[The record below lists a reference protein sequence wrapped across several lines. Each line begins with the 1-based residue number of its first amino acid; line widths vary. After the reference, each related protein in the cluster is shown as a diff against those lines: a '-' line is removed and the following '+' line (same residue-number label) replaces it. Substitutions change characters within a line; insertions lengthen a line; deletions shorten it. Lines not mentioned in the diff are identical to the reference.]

1 MSALKD
7 ILNHDEELSSE
18 ELVRYL
24 EGKLSE
30 EERHAIERKMAD
42 SDFLSEA
49 VEGLEQFD
57 HPQHAAAYA
66 EQLNRQLQQL
76 TQKKNRRR
84 LRRKLADNNW
94 LTIAILGI
102 LSLCILGFLIVH
114 FATRH

>member
-7 ILNHDEELSSE
+7 ILNHDEELGSE

-24 EGKLSE
+24 EGKLSD
-30 EERHAIERKMAD
+30 EERHAVEIKIAG
-42 SDFLSEA
+42 SEFIGDA
-49 VEGLEQFD
+49 VEGLEQFNS
-57 HPQHAAAYA
+57 PEQAAVLA
-66 EQLNRQLQQL
+66 EQLNRQLQQAAR
-76 TQKKNRRR
+76 KKNRRK
-84 LRRKLADNNW
+84 LRRKLADMNW